1 MYSYASR
8 AGRLPLALTLA
19 LLGACSDDPA
29 GPARSLPSA
38 TNLAVADPLT
48 VTNTSDSGIGSLR
61 WVLSYITGGETIR
74 FDPSIAG
81 QTIVLDST
89 IALYKPVTIEGP
101 AGDGMTISGG

>member
-1 MYSYASR
+1 MHSYTSR
-8 AGRLPLALTLA
+8 VGRLPLAFTFA

-38 TNLAVADPLT
+38 AELTVADPLT
-48 VTNTSDSGIGSLR
+48 VTNTSDSDIGSLR
-61 WVLSYITGGETIR
+61 RVLKYIAGGETIR

-81 QTIVLDST
+81 QTIVLDSS

-101 AGDGMTISGG
+101 AGDGMTI